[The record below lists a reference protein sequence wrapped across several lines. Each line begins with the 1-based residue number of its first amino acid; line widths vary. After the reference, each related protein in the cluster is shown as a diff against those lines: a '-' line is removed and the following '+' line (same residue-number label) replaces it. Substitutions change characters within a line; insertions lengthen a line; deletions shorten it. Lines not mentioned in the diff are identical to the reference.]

1 MTDLLK
7 VQPVILCGGSG
18 TRLWPLSRAG
28 FPKQFLCLTGEDSL
42 FQQAAK
48 RLMNLETKEI
58 QVANPLIVTG
68 EEHRFLAAEQ
78 LRESGIEMSAALLE
92 PMGRNTAPALTLAA
106 LAALESGNDP
116 ILLVTP
122 ADQTVANAAAFT
134 QAMHEGICDVAVGA
148 TVSGNFATEHRPR
161 MLAFMR
167 SHRQANMKKALIC
180 GVSGQDG
187 AYLSKLLLGKGYRV
201 WGTSRDAQMSSF
213 ANLDRLGIRQQVQV
227 LSMAQSDFRSVLNTL
242 SRSDPDEIYFL
253 SGQSSVG
260 LSFDQPAESIESI
273 ALGALN
279 LLEAVRFLGRPVRIY
294 HASSSECFGD
304 VPAAAKANE
313 MTPFRPRSPY
323 GVAKAS
329 AHWLIANYR
338 EAYGLYCCNGILFN
352 HESPLR
358 PARFVTRKIVAA
370 AYLLLRQSQTLN
382 QGSQGSTVRRILLTI

>member
-1 MTDLLK
+1 
-7 VQPVILCGGSG
+7 
-18 TRLWPLSRAG
+18 
-28 FPKQFLCLTGEDSL
+28 
-42 FQQAAK
+42 
-48 RLMNLETKEI
+48 
-58 QVANPLIVTG
+58 
-68 EEHRFLAAEQ
+68 
-78 LRESGIEMSAALLE
+78 
-92 PMGRNTAPALTLAA
+92 
-106 LAALESGNDP
+106 
-116 ILLVTP
+116 
-122 ADQTVANAAAFT
+122 
-134 QAMHEGICDVAVGA
+134 
-148 TVSGNFATEHRPR
+148 
-161 MLAFMR
+161 
-167 SHRQANMKKALIC
+167 MKKALIC

-187 AYLSKLLLGKGYRV
+187 AYLAQLLLGKGYLV

-213 ANLDRLGIRQQVQV
+213 ANLELLGIRGKVQV

-242 SRSDPDEIYFL
+242 SRSEPDEIYFL

-273 ALGALN
+273 VFGALN

-304 VPAAAKANE
+304 VAPRERASE
-313 MTPFRPRSPY
+313 LTPFRPRSPY

-370 AYLLLRQSQTLN
+370 ACRIAAGSGERLSLGRLDIARDWGWSPNFVDAMWRMLQQDAPDDYVIATGKSHTLESFVATAFAQVGLDWRSYVDIDPTLFRPSEIAYSAGNPDKAMKGLGWKAGMAFPELIANLVRAEQTFLAPN
-382 QGSQGSTVRRILLTI
+382 S